1 MTRGARP
8 RISCALWAAVLFAA
22 VVASGP
28 AAAALTPAGRWAGE
42 IDAPDGK
49 KAEIYLVLD
58 QKNGAWTGSLE
69 DPRLGSAAVSNLKVA
84 GTNITFIFQPQG
96 APFAL
101 NFSGLYVA
109 GDDRV
114 TGTFSL
120 QGSSQS
126 VKFKR
131 VVTAAGA
138 GAAEAAGTAVAPAD
152 TAMTPALRTK
162 HLYRVALTGRVGW
175 WASLHSVKDESYTM
189 NNLTAAAP
197 AFDGAVKWFAL
208 DGLSVFVRGVRAGQN
223 LTDDPERLALYADNG
238 ITANS
243 YLTLD
248 GFELGVAGYLGGK
261 LMPSSHFNPYISGG
275 VGRYS
280 WAMTSAGR
288 GTDPVTIEQ
297 VSVEGASLGG
307 WFGLGTEYALNS
319 NMALDFECAWRIYL
333 TRDTKTWRGSE
344 DVWGNSLAWAMSAG
358 LTYGF

>member
-1 MTRGARP
+1 
-8 RISCALWAAVLFAA
+8 
-22 VVASGP
+22 VASGP
-28 AAAALTPAGRWAGE
+28 AAAASTPAGRWAGE
-42 IDAPDGK
+42 IDAADGK
-49 KAEIYLVLD
+49 KVEIYLVLD
-58 QKNGAWTGSLE
+58 QKDGAWTGSLD
-69 DPRLGSAAVSNLKVA
+69 DPRLGSAAVSDLKVA
-84 GTNITFIFQPQG
+84 GTNITFKFQLQG

-101 NFSGLYVA
+101 NFSGSYVA

-120 QGSSQS
+120 QGSSQL

-131 VVTAAGA
+131 VGA
-138 GAAEAAGTAVAPAD
+138 PAVGATGAAGTATASAD

-162 HLYRVALTGRVGW
+162 HPYRLAVTGRVGW

-208 DGLSVFVRGVRAGQN
+208 DGLCVFVRGVRAGQSV
-223 LTDDPERLALYADNG
+223 TDDPERLAPY
-238 ITANS
+238 TANGLTSDS
-243 YLTLD
+243 YLVMD
-248 GFELGVAGYLGGK
+248 GFEVGVAGYLGNK
-261 LMPSSHFNPYISGG
+261 LIPHSHFNPYISGG
-275 VGRYS
+275 LGRYS

-288 GTDPVTIEQ
+288 GTNPVAIAQ
-297 VSVEGASLGG
+297 SPVEGTDLGG

-319 NMALDFECAWRIYL
+319 HMALDFECAWRIYL
-333 TRDTKTWRGSE
+333 TRDTKIWRDSE